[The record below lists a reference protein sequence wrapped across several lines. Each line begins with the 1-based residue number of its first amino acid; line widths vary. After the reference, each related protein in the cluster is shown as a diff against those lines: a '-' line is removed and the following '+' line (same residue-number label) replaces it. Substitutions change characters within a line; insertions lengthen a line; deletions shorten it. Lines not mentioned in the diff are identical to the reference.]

1 MGSPPDAAST
11 PMPRKVR
18 LFLDFDGTITRKDVG
33 DELFRTFGEFEP
45 VHGELLRGLLTVTQ
59 YYRLSCQRLRTDATP
74 ERVMAFA
81 QAQEVDANFAALVT
95 WARSADIE
103 VTVVSDGFDVYIRPI
118 LEDTGLADLDV
129 RCNRLVHDNGTWTP
143 SFPGASE
150 SCACFCASCK
160 RNVLMESS
168 GPDDIIVY
176 VGDGRSDTCAA
187 DHADVVFA
195 KGALAAHCVA
205 NGVAHHHFHTLFDVL
220 QILRRRVET
229 NDLRPRLQAERRRK
243 QAFETE

>member
-1 MGSPPDAAST
+1 
-11 PMPRKVR
+11 MPRKVR
-18 LFLDFDGTITRKDVG
+18 LFLDFDGTISRKDVG

-45 VHGELLRGLLTVTQ
+45 VHGELLRGLHTVSQ
-59 YYRLSCQRLRTDATP
+59 YYLLSSQRVRPDATP
-74 ERVMAFA
+74 DRVMAFA
-81 QAQEVDANFAALVT
+81 QAQEVDANFTTLVS
-95 WARSADIE
+95 WARTANIN
-103 VTVVSDGFDVYIRPI
+103 VTVVSDGFDVYIHPM
-118 LEDTGLADLDV
+118 LAAVGLADLDV
-129 RCNRLVHDNGTWTP
+129 RCNRLRYEGGIWTP

-160 RNVLMESS
+160 RNVLLGTS
-168 GPDDIIVY
+168 GPDDVIVY

-243 QAFETE
+243 QAFEAE